1 MKWMLTGLTV
11 ACAMFLCNVAQA
23 QTIYYENHGKRSSW
37 GVGLSFGPSY
47 SYGGYGGYYGG
58 GCGGYSYAPRYYSP
72 PAYYYAPPP
81 VYYYAPPVAYH
92 AHDTTHEYSPWGHRD
107 TTTYHYGPV
116 HPTYQSHYYW
126 P

>member
-1 MKWMLTGLTV
+1 MKWILAGLTL
-11 ACAMFLCNVAQA
+11 ATAMTLCNVAQA

-37 GVGLSFGPSY
+37 GVSLNFGPSY
-47 SYGGYGGYYGG
+47 SYGGYGG
-58 GCGGYSYAPRYYSP
+58 GCGSRSYYAPS
-72 PAYYYAPPP
+72 YYYAPPP

-92 AHDTTHEYSPWGHRD
+92 AHGTTHEYSPWGHRD

-116 HPTYQSHYYW
+116 HPPYQSHYYW